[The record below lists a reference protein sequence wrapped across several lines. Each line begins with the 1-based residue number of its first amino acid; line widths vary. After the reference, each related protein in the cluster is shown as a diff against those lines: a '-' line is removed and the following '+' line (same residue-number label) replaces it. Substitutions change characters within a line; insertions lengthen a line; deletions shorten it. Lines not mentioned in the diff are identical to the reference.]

1 MRNEIAAALKE
12 AVKSQDKRRMS
23 TLRLVNAAIKDRDIA
38 ARTNGCEGVS
48 DQEIIEILSKMIK
61 QRKESVV
68 TYEEAGRLELAQAE
82 QEEIDIISAFL
93 PPQLNEG
100 QIEEAVRGII
110 QKVGAESLR
119 DIGRAMAALKKQ
131 YAGKMDFAKASKV
144 VKEVLAN

>member
-1 MRNEIAAALKE
+1 MRNAISAALKD
-12 AVKSQDKRRMS
+12 AVKKQDKRRMS

-38 ARTNGCEGVS
+38 ARSNGREGVS
-48 DQEIIEILSKMIK
+48 DEDIIDILSKMIK
-61 QRKESVV
+61 QRRESVV

-82 QEEIDIISAFL
+82 QQEIDIISSFL

-100 QIEEAVRGII
+100 QIEEAVRGVI

-131 YAGKMDFAKASKV
+131 YAGKMDFSKASKV

>member
-1 MRNEIAAALKE
+1 MRNEITSALKE

-38 ARTNGCEGVS
+38 ARTSGCEGVS
-48 DQEIIEILSKMIK
+48 DQAIIEILSKMIK

-119 DIGRAMAALKKQ
+119 DIGRAMAALKEQ